1 MKQIL
6 TTFLCLLAVGLLM
19 SRCQSTSTRDAGSGG
34 SYSKVS
40 AAAFDSLCSLPEM
53 QVLDVRTPAEYT
65 LFHLPGSINVNA
77 LEDDFAQMADS
88 VLDKSRPVAVYC
100 RSGRRS
106 EKAGRLL
113 MQGGYVVYDL
123 QGGVLH
129 RLPKATEV
137 NE

>member
-19 SRCQSTSTRDAGSGG
+19 SRCQSTSTRDASSGG

-113 MQGGYVVYDL
+113 MQSGYVVYDL

-129 RLPKATEV
+129 CLPKATEV